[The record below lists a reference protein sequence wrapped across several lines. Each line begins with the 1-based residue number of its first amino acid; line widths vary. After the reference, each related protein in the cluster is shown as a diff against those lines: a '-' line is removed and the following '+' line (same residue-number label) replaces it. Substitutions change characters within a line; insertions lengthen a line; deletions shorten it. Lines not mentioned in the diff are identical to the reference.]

1 MTTITDHIT
10 QIDISKEQDSSRNS
24 ISITKRK
31 VTKMKTDVRQYYDR
45 NGYLSWSQRKRKYVI
60 LGTNS
65 PGNGLVDCPQCH
77 IGKLFVVRSRQTGKR
92 FIGCS
97 NYYNGCKASSPLI
110 QRGMIYATKIPC
122 KGCCRPVIFFM
133 YSIKKNW
140 STQCSHINV

>member
-1 MTTITDHIT
+1 MTSITDHIA
-10 QIDISKEQDSSRNS
+10 QIAISEEQVSSRNS

-31 VTKMKTDVRQYYDR
+31 VTKMKTEVRQYYDR

-92 FIGCS
+92 W
-97 NYYNGCKASSPLI
+97 K
-110 QRGMIYATKIPC
+110 
-122 KGCCRPVIFFM
+122 
-133 YSIKKNW
+133 
-140 STQCSHINV
+140 